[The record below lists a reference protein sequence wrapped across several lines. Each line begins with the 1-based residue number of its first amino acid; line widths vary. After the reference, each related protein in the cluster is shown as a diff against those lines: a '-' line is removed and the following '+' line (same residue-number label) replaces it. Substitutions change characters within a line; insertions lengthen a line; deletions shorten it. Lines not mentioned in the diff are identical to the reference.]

1 MDFLNDLVF
10 GRDQGLGDLGLEDEP
25 MVAPEGQYQVRVRII
40 EAKDLSGILN
50 FSLYQSIMSLSWK
63 TQTEA
68 EDKLPN
74 CQAIVSLMRDGF
86 KTQKRKT
93 IVEKETSTPLW
104 NQVFHFEGIDVAEGE
119 LDALTLQ
126 IAVKDK
132 TSIGRAL
139 TIGTCDLNLDNI
151 YAMKGHET
159 WNEWLT
165 LTDTSGRREGSQGQI
180 LVCVTVLE
188 SKDQPVVHG
197 DEDSEEEGFKMAA
210 APPSGDNLTPSTWI
224 LKANAYSA
232 RDLPRMD
239 YFGKA
244 GIDAYLRLQCG
255 SAKPVKTRNKRSR
268 NPDWNQELI
277 LKIIVP
283 PGKGGISNMP
293 PVKLSLMDAD
303 FDADDHVASLNVQI
317 RDLLDPAKK
326 EAYLQPTWYSFY
338 GGPREIEL
346 AWFSKMS
353 KLAKRMNAG
362 YVEGSAYRGRALL
375 TLSLAEEKWFN
386 KGQRAKK
393 KIPSV
398 LEKGLGQ
405 EWPVFV
411 HCELYSLELHNSR
424 HVGRTASVALNMGLV
439 RLQSPGKALRSE
451 GGSISKDCYAHFNV
465 KLNAMR
471 VKIPQPFE
479 GASAGEGAPDLFI
492 DVCVGK
498 NRIGYCRVKVKDLMP
513 VKEVNMPIKGPDSC
527 ETWKREGWFP
537 LHADAIGGH
546 KLGVSRRAEH
556 VRPVGRVLLRLQLQG
571 SPTAKRDA
579 KTMSPDELKALEQEE
594 AQSSDDEDGD
604 KDPEA
609 AAAAGS
615 EKRAEALA
623 RKTEMRAMRAAAMEP
638 PEQIPPLPTQ
648 TRMLKVQLYQARGL
662 PSSDADGASDPFAV
676 VRCGRVQAK
685 TQIIQTTTS
694 PAWFKEMLMYVEL
707 PSMPRP
713 PPAPRQDGDS
723 DGAFDSDADE
733 EGGAGEGELDLEA
746 GGAMSLAQAS
756 ARGIK
761 PGMGGGRRTEIS
773 GFEGIAW
780 WAAPKLSVTV
790 LDHDEGLLG
799 GDVDPLSLCEL
810 ALCHPNRKGRGGGG
824 LGGGLGGADG
834 DLGSEDGFSSLA
846 SSASFWTDMSVGDMP
861 DDYADLKKYKV
872 GEDKPEW
879 YPMLQLNPVRSGAV
893 DWRNGGRMLM
903 NYALLDTPKEG
914 LYAFAGEKPPKG
926 MFGGGGG
933 GGKFP
938 RIVRE
943 LGDFFNS
950 TPVEVQVLCLG
961 LRGMEAYKGIPVTY
975 PLVEIEL
982 AGAMPLFPGS
992 HYTIQKTSPSM
1003 SPSGANANFAG
1014 EVLRLCGRWMK
1025 DCGVE
1030 VSLSIRVLDQL
1041 PFKRTV
1047 GSGEYKLRMD
1057 ADEEEEEEL
1066 GADGQPI
1073 KLRKLKPMEAKP
1085 LTAEELRE
1093 IECAEMASTASERSV
1108 GDSDVTEEEAAW
1120 DSETVSIASRDFDFE
1135 RERRKEPSFISKAA
1149 SSIHESARAS
1159 AKALSKTFSKI
1170 SSKQYRLERRKMK
1183 ALEGKLVYEDAPPGG
1198 AIRKAGSFKG
1208 SLNRP
1213 PVSVERAG
1221 TVTKFDKKG
1230 RKKEIPVYKEVG
1242 AVIEEDLSSEDEYS
1256 RGLRHVGNGG
1266 EGGTEGEEEEWL
1278 EEGGGDGGAL
1288 ASGAPSRDESMS
1300 LGGFSRAGTS
1310 RSRGGRSVAS
1320 RGGRSHTGARSSNYS
1335 GERDAHGRPVWKISH
1350 GKMVRKGASARGGG
1364 AAASSRGGGGGGSIS
1379 KAPFASLPGD
1389 VDDPNDPGE
1398 EDEDREESATELGS
1412 GSEFGYATSRDSTEP
1427 PSTKDPDEEKK
1438 KGEDG
1443 GLETVEEGDEGAEG
1457 EGGEGAPGPEGGG
1470 APGGGE
1476 HAEEDD
1482 EEPAGPKWDD
1492 GSGDTPEWMQQ
1503 RAFLADVQLE
1513 SYVRPLPFITVPIMR
1528 SKGFKDNTTELEEG
1542 GVFKFAVR
1550 VAPMI
1555 VKDDEDEDE
1564 DEDEDDEEKAK
1575 KKKAKP
1581 LMETKR
1587 MKQKRLLEENA
1598 RKQAKFIVDDE
1609 QWTTPDEQWQALRRL
1624 IGGGGAALAPQE
1636 VQVRA
1641 YVVRGKNIRPID
1653 PNGLCDPYIKANL
1666 AGTSKSYGAR
1676 KDHVKETLAPWFYKT
1691 ITFTTELPGPGR
1703 LRLEVYDWDK
1713 RGGDDL
1719 VGRNVIDLED
1729 RWFNA
1734 AWNAEYQK
1742 RPPLELRPLMNPA
1755 AVGNQG
1761 NVEVILEMFDAADDP
1776 PPALR
1781 LAPPNVYDVELRV
1794 TVFKARNMVC
1804 KDAGQNDLFFKI
1816 GVVGVDHKQTRFGET
1831 QTTDTHFFATDGKGS
1846 FNYRLIYRFT
1856 IPALKAKLRVSAYD
1870 YDLIGSND
1878 NIGEATI
1885 PLVGMCKDLIKRIN
1899 RSPDGETGDTCLVT
1913 VDKKD
1918 QPQESKSLS
1927 DRSVNFLSSYLDG
1940 ATEGLWVPLY
1950 HPSKDD
1956 LVQGEV
1962 ELRLDLL
1969 SVKKAEQKPVGKG
1982 REQPNRDPVLG
1993 PPTRVTLNPFD
2004 PCGSLATILGPEM
2017 LRKVLIIGL
2026 CLLCLFLA
2034 ASLAVFIINDV
2045 VASYIN
2051 IAISQVAMPSGAGGG
2066 AGSTLAAPHFP

>member
-527 ETWKREGWFP
+527 ETWKRGGWFP

-676 VRCGRVQAK
+676 VRCGRNQAK

-780 WAAPKLSVTV
+780 WAAPKLSITV

-810 ALCHPNRKGRGGGG
+810 ALCHPNRKGRAAAVWAAVW
-824 LGGGLGGADG
+824 GADG
-834 DLGSEDGFSSLA
+834 DFGSEDGFSSLA

-903 NYALLDTPKEG
+903 NYGCWT
-914 LYAFAGEKPPKG
+914 
-926 MFGGGGG
+926 
-933 GGKFP
+933 
-938 RIVRE
+938 RRR
-943 LGDFFNS
+943 
-950 TPVEVQVLCLG
+950 
-961 LRGMEAYKGIPVTY
+961 RGYTRS
-975 PLVEIEL
+975 
-982 AGAMPLFPGS
+982 PG
-992 HYTIQKTSPSM
+992 
-1003 SPSGANANFAG
+1003 
-1014 EVLRLCGRWMK
+1014 
-1025 DCGVE
+1025 
-1030 VSLSIRVLDQL
+1030 
-1041 PFKRTV
+1041 
-1047 GSGEYKLRMD
+1047 
-1057 ADEEEEEEL
+1057 
-1066 GADGQPI
+1066 
-1073 KLRKLKPMEAKP
+1073 
-1085 LTAEELRE
+1085 
-1093 IECAEMASTASERSV
+1093 
-1108 GDSDVTEEEAAW
+1108 
-1120 DSETVSIASRDFDFE
+1120 
-1135 RERRKEPSFISKAA
+1135 
-1149 SSIHESARAS
+1149 
-1159 AKALSKTFSKI
+1159 
-1170 SSKQYRLERRKMK
+1170 
-1183 ALEGKLVYEDAPPGG
+1183 
-1198 AIRKAGSFKG
+1198 
-1208 SLNRP
+1208 
-1213 PVSVERAG
+1213 
-1221 TVTKFDKKG
+1221 
-1230 RKKEIPVYKEVG
+1230 
-1242 AVIEEDLSSEDEYS
+1242 
-1256 RGLRHVGNGG
+1256 
-1266 EGGTEGEEEEWL
+1266 
-1278 EEGGGDGGAL
+1278 
-1288 ASGAPSRDESMS
+1288 
-1300 LGGFSRAGTS
+1300 
-1310 RSRGGRSVAS
+1310 RSRR
-1320 RGGRSHTGARSSNYS
+1320 RGCS
-1335 GERDAHGRPVWKISH
+1335 
-1350 GKMVRKGASARGGG
+1350 G
-1364 AAASSRGGGGGGSIS
+1364 AAAAGASFLAS
-1379 KAPFASLPGD
+1379 FAS
-1389 VDDPNDPGE
+1389 
-1398 EDEDREESATELGS
+1398 
-1412 GSEFGYATSRDSTEP
+1412 
-1427 PSTKDPDEEKK
+1427 
-1438 KGEDG
+1438 
-1443 GLETVEEGDEGAEG
+1443 
-1457 EGGEGAPGPEGGG
+1457 
-1470 APGGGE
+1470 
-1476 HAEEDD
+1476 
-1482 EEPAGPKWDD
+1482 W
-1492 GSGDTPEWMQQ
+1492 
-1503 RAFLADVQLE
+1503 
-1513 SYVRPLPFITVPIMR
+1513 
-1528 SKGFKDNTTELEEG
+1528 
-1542 GVFKFAVR
+1542 
-1550 VAPMI
+1550 
-1555 VKDDEDEDE
+1555 
-1564 DEDEDDEEKAK
+1564 
-1575 KKKAKP
+1575 
-1581 LMETKR
+1581 
-1587 MKQKRLLEENA
+1587 
-1598 RKQAKFIVDDE
+1598 
-1609 QWTTPDEQWQALRRL
+1609 
-1624 IGGGGAALAPQE
+1624 
-1636 VQVRA
+1636 
-1641 YVVRGKNIRPID
+1641 
-1653 PNGLCDPYIKANL
+1653 
-1666 AGTSKSYGAR
+1666 
-1676 KDHVKETLAPWFYKT
+1676 
-1691 ITFTTELPGPGR
+1691 
-1703 LRLEVYDWDK
+1703 
-1713 RGGDDL
+1713 
-1719 VGRNVIDLED
+1719 
-1729 RWFNA
+1729 
-1734 AWNAEYQK
+1734 
-1742 RPPLELRPLMNPA
+1742 
-1755 AVGNQG
+1755 
-1761 NVEVILEMFDAADDP
+1761 
-1776 PPALR
+1776 
-1781 LAPPNVYDVELRV
+1781 
-1794 TVFKARNMVC
+1794 
-1804 KDAGQNDLFFKI
+1804 
-1816 GVVGVDHKQTRFGET
+1816 
-1831 QTTDTHFFATDGKGS
+1831 
-1846 FNYRLIYRFT
+1846 
-1856 IPALKAKLRVSAYD
+1856 
-1870 YDLIGSND
+1870 
-1878 NIGEATI
+1878 
-1885 PLVGMCKDLIKRIN
+1885 
-1899 RSPDGETGDTCLVT
+1899 
-1913 VDKKD
+1913 
-1918 QPQESKSLS
+1918 
-1927 DRSVNFLSSYLDG
+1927 
-1940 ATEGLWVPLY
+1940 
-1950 HPSKDD
+1950 
-1956 LVQGEV
+1956 
-1962 ELRLDLL
+1962 
-1969 SVKKAEQKPVGKG
+1969 
-1982 REQPNRDPVLG
+1982 
-1993 PPTRVTLNPFD
+1993 
-2004 PCGSLATILGPEM
+2004 
-2017 LRKVLIIGL
+2017 
-2026 CLLCLFLA
+2026 
-2034 ASLAVFIINDV
+2034 
-2045 VASYIN
+2045 
-2051 IAISQVAMPSGAGGG
+2051 AISSTPRPWRCRFCVWGCGGWRRTRG
-2066 AGSTLAAPHFP
+2066 FR